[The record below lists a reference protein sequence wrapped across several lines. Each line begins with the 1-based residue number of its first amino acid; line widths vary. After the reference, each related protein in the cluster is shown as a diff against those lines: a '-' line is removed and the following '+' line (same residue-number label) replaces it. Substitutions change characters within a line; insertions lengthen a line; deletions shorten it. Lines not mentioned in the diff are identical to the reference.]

1 MNIAATYLARNRH
14 RFDLDSRSLPERL
27 SWIAVTPRF
36 RTSAHVVFLALA
48 DGSTDPVLVAKVSR
62 MSGRSDAL
70 DREAANLRAVQGAR
84 AGGFDSVPR
93 LVADDMVADTRL
105 LVETGLAG
113 RLLGAPM
120 VRRRPQA
127 CAAAL
132 LAWVTELHMATVHHG
147 GDARAAYDRLLAE
160 PLNELERRL
169 PPSSATVD
177 LIARTRELTLP
188 LRDLA
193 IPLVMEHGDLS
204 APNILVTA
212 GGGLGVVDWELA
224 ETESLPGQDLF
235 FALAY
240 LAFARAG
247 ATRIDECVAAFRGA
261 FFGPQ
266 GWARP
271 YVEAYAASLRLPR
284 AALGPLFVAC
294 WSRYVVKRAARLL
307 DPGAA
312 RLGEE
317 SAAWLTRDRF
327 HALWDHTVRHVD
339 ELHLTH

>member
-14 RFDLDSRSLPERL
+14 RLGLDSRRVPERL

-62 MSGRSDAL
+62 MPGPSDAL
-70 DREAANLRAVQGAR
+70 EREAANLRAVQAAR
-84 AGGFDSVPR
+84 PGGFDSVPR
-93 LVADDMVADTRL
+93 LVADDAVAGTRL
-105 LVETGLAG
+105 LVETGVAG
-113 RLLGAPM
+113 RLLGARA
-120 VRRRPQA
+120 VRRRPGA

-132 LAWVTELHMATVHHG
+132 LAWITELHTATVHQV

-160 PLNELERRL
+160 PLAEFERRL
-169 PPSSATVD
+169 PPSSATDD

-212 GGGLGVVDWELA
+212 TGTLGVVDWELA

-240 LAFARAG
+240 LAFARRG
-247 ATRIDECVAAFRGA
+247 ATRLDECVAAFRSA
-261 FFGPQ
+261 FFGPDA
-266 GWARP
+266 WARA
-271 YVEAYAASLRLPR
+271 YVEPYAASLGLPH
-284 AALGPLFVAC
+284 AAMRPLFVAC

-317 SAAWLTRDRF
+317 TAAWLQRDRF
-327 HALWDHTVRHVD
+327 HALWTHTVRHMD
-339 ELHLTH
+339 GLHLTQ